1 MSMKKL
7 TEKNTLTRRVIGA
20 VVGNLRAGV
29 ALMLIVLCIAASSAQ
44 AQKTKAKRAATKQ
57 DTDAAMLETLKAM
70 QNELRE
76 IKELLAARPP
86 QQQRQAANA
95 PAAAPQTVSLDLS
108 NRPFRGSKDAPVT
121 IVEITDYECP
131 FCVRHVQQTLPQIEK
146 EYIATGKVKYYVV
159 DLPLESIHRNA
170 FKAAVAVRCANEEG
184 KYWEMHDRLFAA
196 QRGTLTD
203 WNAHA
208 VALGLDAEKF
218 NGCVASD
225 KYAGEVRKDIA
236 LTQKVGVSGTPGF
249 FFATGGGATVTTSS
263 FMNGARS
270 FPAMKEQIDA
280 LLSQQQKQPQAAKP
294 APDKRRGGTER

>member
-1 MSMKKL
+1 MNLKKMN
-7 TEKNTLTRRVIGA
+7 ERKTLTRRVVNA

-29 ALMLIVLCIAASSAQ
+29 ALLLIALFIASSSAQ
-44 AQKTKAKRAATKQ
+44 AQKSKAKTTATKQ
-57 DTDAAMLETLKAM
+57 DVDAAMLETLKAM
-70 QNELRE
+70 QKELRE
-76 IKELLAARPP
+76 IKELLAARPVQP
-86 QQQRQAANA
+86 QRQQAANA
-95 PAAAPQTVSLDLS
+95 PAAVPQSVSLDLS
-108 NRPFRGSKDAPVT
+108 NRPFRGKQDAPVT

-131 FCVRHVQQTLPQIEK
+131 FCSRHAQQTLPQIEK
-146 EYIATGKVKYYVV
+146 EYIATGKVKYYVI

-170 FKAAVAVRCANEEG
+170 FKAAVAVRCANEQG

-208 VALGLDAEKF
+208 LAIGLDAEKF

-236 LTQKVGVSGTPGF
+236 LTQTIGVQGTPGF
-249 FFATGGGATVTTSS
+249 FFATGDGATVKTSS
-263 FMNGARS
+263 FMNGARP

-280 LLSQQQKQPQAAKP
+280 LLLQQQKQPQAAKTG
-294 APDKRRGGTER
+294 AR